1 MTTMET
7 SSNLIQGQI
16 DSLSMRVRIYLEA
29 LIWQLY

>member
-7 SSNLIQGQI
+7 SSNLIQEQI
-16 DSLSMRVRIYLEA
+16 DSLSMRGRIYFAA